1 MVSRSGPIESEGRA
15 NDRYEVVT
23 TNQRTAGNIPIPS
36 MEFSGRLA
44 AFPIGDILQWAHN
57 DRRTGALVVR
67 RSGCEKRVFFRDGE
81 IVACFS
87 DDAAEFFGQHLLVR
101 GLVDEG
107 RLIHA
112 LTVCQRGGGMLG
124 GALVE
129 LGILTAEGVASALRE
144 HVEDQVCELFLWRN
158 GIFYF
163 SNEMLGE
170 DQLLPLSLSATAVA
184 LEGSRRSDE
193 YQRLRRVFVH
203 DQVVLKKGTKKRE
216 NPGPLEKRILRVVDG
231 RRTLAELYHEVRGSW
246 FRFLDCAYRMTVDSV
261 LDIGDVR
268 DASDSHSTELR
279 LADLLIEQ
287 VSEEQSI
294 FLRQH
299 LAIPFD
305 ALSHCVPVWVRPPD
319 SDEESRMSQPVRAF
333 YRQIDG
339 KSDLSQLLADVSRD
353 ERSRRMDR
361 LILQLRKGALALLPM
376 AIDDL
381 EGVAEREKRPAN
393 VRWWRRLRGE
403 G

>member
-1 MVSRSGPIESEGRA
+1 
-15 NDRYEVVT
+15 
-23 TNQRTAGNIPIPS
+23 

-44 AFPIGDILQWAHN
+44 SFPIGDILQWAHN

-67 RSGCEKRVFFRDGE
+67 RSGCEKRVFFADGE
-81 IVACFS
+81 IVACYS

-112 LTVCQRGGGMLG
+112 LTVCQRGGTMLG
-124 GALVE
+124 SALVE
-129 LGILTAEGVASALRE
+129 LGILAADEVAAALRE
-144 HVEDQVCELFLWRN
+144 HVEDQVCELFLWRT

-163 SNEMLGE
+163 SNEMLA
-170 DQLLPLSLSATAVA
+170 DDYILPQPLPAGAVA
-184 LEGSRRSDE
+184 LEGARRSDE
-193 YQRLRRVFVH
+193 HNRIRRVFVH
-203 DQVVLKKGTKKRE
+203 DQVVLKKGSRKLER
-216 NPGPLEKRILRVVDG
+216 PAPLERRILRVVDG
-231 RRTLAELYHEVRGSW
+231 RRTLADLYHEVRGSW
-246 FRFLDCAYRMTVDSV
+246 FRFLECAYKLTVESV

-268 DASDSHSTELR
+268 DVSESHSTELR

-305 ALSHCVPVWVRPPD
+305 ALAHCVPVWVRPPD
-319 SDEESRMSQPVRAF
+319 AEEESRMSQSVREF

-339 KSDLSQLLADVSRD
+339 RANLAQLLSGVARD

-361 LILQLRKGALALLPM
+361 LVLQLRKGALALLPQEFD
-376 AIDDL
+376 AL
-381 EGVAEREKRPAN
+381 EAHAEEERRPAN
-393 VRWWRRLRGE
+393 VRWWRRLRG